1 MRLREERDKAQKKVD
16 QYQEE
21 FEAKMRD
28 ESIEKDD
35 ELEILRHNLQELDQR
50 HNQQV
55 TQGQHELSMKQQI
68 IENLE

>member
-55 TQGQHELSMKQQI
+55 TQGLHELSMKQQI

>member
-28 ESIEKDD
+28 ESIEKDE